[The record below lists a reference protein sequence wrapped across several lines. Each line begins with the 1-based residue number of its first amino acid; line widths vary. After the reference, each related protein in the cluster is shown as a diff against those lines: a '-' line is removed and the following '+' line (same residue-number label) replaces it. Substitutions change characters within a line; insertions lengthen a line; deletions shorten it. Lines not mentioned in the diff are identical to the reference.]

1 MKLEFFKK
9 GSKKLIQN
17 NQIYGG
23 GKKLPY
29 TKITLYLLEVKKTIF
44 LKSKMRQKENYVIT
58 LPDCKTFTAIYER
71 VSRDRLPPNITIWRR
86 HKQGAAPKHRRR
98 HVGRGLPGAF
108 SSIPKIVRS
117 SLFRTLRT
125 VA

>member
-1 MKLEFFKK
+1 MVV
-9 GSKKLIQN
+9 GRNYLIQKMVAY
-17 NQIYGG
+17 I
-23 GKKLPY
+23 
-29 TKITLYLLEVKKTIF
+29 LEVKKTIF
-44 LKSKMRQKENYVIT
+44 LKSIIRQKENYVIT

-86 HKQGAAPKHRRR
+86 HKQGAAPKNRHR

-108 SSIPKIVRS
+108 SSIPKIARS